1 VAIILIKRTVW
12 QFLNREHANML
23 QEIPE
28 GLIIVAASSF
38 IDRGPRSCSLLGEVT
53 EGLVDAC

>member
-1 VAIILIKRTVW
+1 
-12 QFLNREHANML
+12 ML